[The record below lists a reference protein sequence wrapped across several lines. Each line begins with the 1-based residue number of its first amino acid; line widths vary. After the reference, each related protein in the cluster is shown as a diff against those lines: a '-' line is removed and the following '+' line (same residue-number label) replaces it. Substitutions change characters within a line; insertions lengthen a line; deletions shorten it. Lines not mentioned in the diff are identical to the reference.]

1 MSETPPEATP
11 PIESPSILVSIKAAL
26 GVAQDDISFDGEILT
41 FINSALA
48 EVNQVG
54 VGPAEGLM
62 IFSEAEEWDALIGT
76 NVRLNLVKPYVFF
89 YCKMMFDPPDVG
101 FVLTSMERILERHI
115 WRLMVEADKPPV
127 LPSIVLDVPPSVP
140 LPEGPLGLETL

>member
-11 PIESPSILVSIKAAL
+11 PLESPSILISIKAML
-26 GVAQDDISFDGEILT
+26 GVAQDDPSFDGEILT
-41 FINSALA
+41 FINAALS

-62 IFSEAEEWDALIGT
+62 IFSEAEEWEELIGT
-76 NVRLNLVKPYVFF
+76 NINLNLVKPYVFL
-89 YCKMMFDPPDVG
+89 YVKMVFDPPDVG

-115 WRLMVEADKPPV
+115 WRLMVVVDKPKPEELNEEHV
-127 LPSIVLDVPPSVP
+127 LVVDGGTIL
-140 LPEGPLGLETL
+140 